1 MKALLWKEFR
11 ENLKW
16 ALLLA
21 LLLGGGLAFVLHGAP
36 GIGYD
41 QWSTTCSDSFLTI
54 TTFGFAL
61 AGLAL
66 GFLQILP
73 EQRKDRWAFWIHR
86 PVSSRELFLGK
97 VLSGTALYAM
107 ATILPLAGAFAWCA
121 ILSSSV
127 LPFTTGMIVPGLIDA
142 LTGLCLY
149 FAAFLTGLL
158 PGRWYGSRDLPL
170 VAAFVT
176 ALIAS
181 HAITA
186 HVGWLASG
194 IALVL
199 ALFIAASWAAFL
211 HNGPLRFLPLWGKAP
226 LGFIFATACLVLIVF
241 SIVVTANVFEHGS
254 LRESTRY
261 EVEDSGRVVRTVQK
275 DFGPSKVFDLDGNR
289 LPDLR
294 RDSSDGRSFRPQTS
308 LLISKNPEK
317 ISFSDYRRPEEYFIR
332 IYERNQNSIAWF
344 YDQQRRVFVGYHKE
358 FRKVAGYL
366 GRDGIF
372 SENWD
377 PSRAFPFPLRQNAYT
392 RFSDKV
398 WAFSNEIYWADPL
411 QQRVNPLLTLPGGE
425 TFEAAS
431 QVQRTGPES
440 NLEKAVVATS
450 KGLYLISSDG
460 NTRLFLPHPSSAGEG
475 TTINFVSVQNDS
487 RFLVFYNRQA
497 DYYNV
502 LPLHLLEF
510 DAQGK
515 IISERELPNPA
526 ADQIALR
533 KESQRDALLFCALM
547 PPVSIFL
554 FHNEWKN
561 DPAVFLLTLAG
572 SLTASV
578 ISAGIAFALRRR
590 LDLSFKVLCFWI
602 PFIVCTG
609 IYGLLASMILE
620 GFPRR
625 TPCPACGRKRFLHQ
639 AHCQH
644 CHTAWPQRK
653 PDGTEVIEP
662 VLAHFSPT
670 TNN

>member
-21 LLLGGGLAFVLHGAP
+21 LLLGGSMAFVLHGSP
-36 GIGYD
+36 GTAYD
-41 QWSTTCSDSFLTI
+41 QWSTICSEGFLTI

-86 PVSSRELFLGK
+86 PVSSHELFLGK
-97 VLSGTALYAM
+97 VLSGTALYAL
-107 ATILPLAGAFAWCA
+107 ATILPLTVAFAWCTA
-121 ILSSSV
+121 LSWSV
-127 LPFTTGMIVPGLIDA
+127 LPFTTGMILPGLIDA

-158 PGRWYGSRDLPL
+158 PGRWYGARALPL

-176 ALIAS
+176 VMIAS
-181 HAITA
+181 HVITA
-186 HVGWLASG
+186 HVGWLSFG
-194 IALVL
+194 IILGL

-211 HNGPLRFLPLWGKAP
+211 HNGKLRLLPLWGKAP
-226 LGFIFATACLVLIVF
+226 LGFIFATACLVLVF
-241 SIVVTANVFEHGS
+241 FLIVVIANFFRNS
-254 LRESTRY
+254 SSQESTRY
-261 EVEDSGRVVRTVQK
+261 EVENSGRVVRTVQK
-275 DFGPSKVFDLDGNR
+275 DFGSAKVFDLEGNP

-294 RDSSDGRSFRPQTS
+294 RNSSDGSSFRPQTS
-308 LLISKNPEK
+308 LWISKYPEK
-317 ISFSDYRRPEEYFIR
+317 ITLTDYRRSEEYFVR
-332 IYERNQNSIAWF
+332 IYDRNQNAIAWF

-377 PSRAFPFPLRQNAYT
+377 PSRAFPSPLRQNSYT
-392 RFSDKV
+392 RFSDKIWV
-398 WAFSNEIYWADPL
+398 FSNEIYWVDPL
-411 QQRVNPLLTLPGGE
+411 QQRVNPLLTLPGEE

-431 QVQRTGPES
+431 QVQHTGPES
-440 NLEKAVVATS
+440 GREKAVIATS
-450 KGLYLISSDG
+450 KGLYLIPSNG
-460 NTRLFLPHPSSAGEG
+460 NTPLFFPHPPSIEEG
-475 TTINFVSVQNDS
+475 TTVNFVPVKDDS
-487 RFLVFYNRQA
+487 RFLVFYNRRA

-502 LPLHLLEF
+502 LPLLLIEF

-515 IISERELPNPA
+515 IVSEMELPNPA
-526 ADQIALR
+526 ADQVALQ
-533 KESQRDALLFCALM
+533 KESQKDALLFCALM
-547 PPVSIFL
+547 PPVSVFL
-554 FHNEWKN
+554 FRNEWKN
-561 DPAVFLLTLAG
+561 GPSIFLLTLAG
-572 SLTASV
+572 SLIASI

-590 LDLSFKVLCFWI
+590 MDLSAQALYFWT

-609 IYGLLASMILE
+609 IYGLLASLILE

-625 TPCPACGRKRFLHQ
+625 IPCPACGKKRFLHQ
-639 AHCQH
+639 AQCQH

-653 PDGTEVIEP
+653 PDGTEVIDP
-662 VLAHFSPT
+662 VLAELSPS